1 MGSYDENICMC
12 TLNRIFG
19 DKPKI
24 SRALVEKIG
33 SAEEVFRTGGERLR
47 EVIPYCAEI
56 AGICDREYE
65 KSEAEMESLK
75 GSGTRFIN
83 CRSPLFPELLKEC
96 PDCPAGLYIRGDWPA
111 SEEDSTREGVSVVG
125 TRDLSD
131 YGREWCRRII
141 LKLSETRE
149 KPMIVSGLAIG
160 TDITAHRAALEFG
173 LKTVAVMPTGPD
185 KIYPACHYR
194 DAAILMEK
202 EGCAL
207 ITDFPPGTPS
217 VKYNFLRRNR
227 IIAGMCPSVILTESR
242 IKGGG
247 MTTARAAFSYD
258 RNVFVLPGRAD
269 DIRSQG
275 CNYLIREK
283 IAEPIISSDSIVS
296 ILGLTPASSLSGK
309 VSGEELRKRYDK
321 SLGPDDIDSMAKIIL
336 AVKENR
342 GISLD
347 ALSEMLGTG
356 IVRTSSLARMLEC
369 DGVIEIDLMNRCSI
383 RINKN
388 M

>member
-1 MGSYDENICMC
+1 
-12 TLNRIFG
+12 
-19 DKPKI
+19 
-24 SRALVEKIG
+24 
-33 SAEEVFRTGGERLR
+33 
-47 EVIPYCAEI
+47 
-56 AGICDREYE
+56 
-65 KSEAEMESLK
+65 
-75 GSGTRFIN
+75 
-83 CRSPLFPELLKEC
+83 
-96 PDCPAGLYIRGDWPA
+96 
-111 SEEDSTREGVSVVG
+111 
-125 TRDLSD
+125 
-131 YGREWCRRII
+131 
-141 LKLSETRE
+141 
-149 KPMIVSGLAIG
+149 
-160 TDITAHRAALEFG
+160 
-173 LKTVAVMPTGPD
+173 
-185 KIYPACHYR
+185 
-194 DAAILMEK
+194 
-202 EGCAL
+202 
-207 ITDFPPGTPS
+207 
-217 VKYNFLRRNR
+217 
-227 IIAGMCPSVILTESR
+227 
-242 IKGGG
+242 